1 MAVILRNEFGV
12 VAVNRQV
19 VTKLI
24 LDEMLTMEVALVPC
38 TKSGK
43 PLRKGLFTGYNDMA
57 DAVEL
62 TDDRGNVRMTIY
74 FLALRGEQIH
84 ALSEKLFDRIIRSLS
99 RFSYEKSIE
108 MRAVCK
114 GIIGETKGKKD
125 GVTTDIVNIR
135 ILDPAAESK

>member
-19 VTKLI
+19 VTKLV
-24 LDEMLTMEVALVPC
+24 LDEMIAMEVSLIPC

-43 PLRKGLFTGYNDMA
+43 PLKRSIFSGYNDMA
-57 DAVEL
+57 DAVDL
-62 TDDRGNVRMTIY
+62 TDERGNVRLTFY
-74 FLALRGEQIH
+74 YLAYRGEQIH
-84 ALSEKLFDRIIRSLS
+84 ELSEKLFDRIIRSFS

-114 GIIGETKGKKD
+114 GIIGETKAKKD
-125 GVTTDIVNIR
+125 AVMKDVISVR
-135 ILDPAAESK
+135 ILDPSAASK